1 MAAQTAEV
9 PDPHRLVVEA
19 RRRYCQPIDEMSQ
32 LLLEARAGDESAFA
46 AFIRGSQP
54 EVWRFCAYL
63 IGRADADDATQET
76 YLASWRALPSF
87 RGESSARTWLLVIAR
102 RTALRVARRQLRL
115 SELDRESP
123 GPAQAPDP
131 ENWTEL
137 DSLIRELDED
147 RRLAI
152 LLTQILGLSYADA
165 AEVSGCAV
173 GTIRSR
179 VARAR
184 ADLLALRSGEDHGA
198 DLTRRPGPARARV
211 SGAISQRDRT
221 GT

>member
-1 MAAQTAEV
+1 VAAQTAEV
-9 PDPHRLVVEA
+9 PEPQSLVVES
-19 RRRYCQPIDEMSQ
+19 RRGYCQPIDEMSR
-32 LLLEARAGDESAFA
+32 LLLEARAGSESAFA
-46 AFIRGSQP
+46 AFIRRSQS
-54 EVWRFCAYL
+54 EVWRFCAGL
-63 IGRADADDATQET
+63 IGRANADDATQET

-102 RTALRVARRQLRL
+102 RTALRVGRQQLRL

-123 GPAQAPDP
+123 GPARAPDP
-131 ENWTEL
+131 EDWTEL
-137 DSLIRELDED
+137 DSLLRELDDD

-165 AEVSGCAV
+165 AEVSGCAI

-184 ADLLALRSGEDHGA
+184 ADLLALRNGNDQA
-198 DLTRRPGPARARV
+198 PGPASRPRPPRTRV
-211 SGAISQRDRT
+211 PGPMERSRT